1 MRCLVVC
8 VALRSSSLPPRI
20 LIRRWIVATT
30 FDFCCRLIRTLS
42 SHRDRVNIKL
52 KAGEAFDI

>member
-1 MRCLVVC
+1 